1 MYMNKIKEAKA
12 MLYAI
17 QVSSQN
23 GRMDDSYVK
32 SFERASQILTELE
45 ANSVIDPNEQEG
57 HEEMR
62 RHLRSLVSRNSIEVN
77 SCINEENDHLS
88 GLVASR
94 RRAGRQQEETMLLEK
109 PNRRPYC
116 QNQFENK
123 DNFSQPDEES
133 SKCMSLGLSS
143 AQSPQ
148 NLYADKWKKGAQLE
162 NPFERSDFSSRRKG
176 NWVSATDKVG
186 SVQRRTYGSPLPVR
200 GNSKLPSTEQRRGPC
215 LLSKADQRKSTWGE
229 NTADSPGRK
238 LSFEDPIAKEAGAM
252 APQNPDG
259 RLQASSN
266 EKLKIALQTSEKS
279 LPSPGG
285 SWGGITRVESEVVTE
300 PISYSTLNGYW
311 KWNSWGSDEYSQLK
325 NEAVI
330 ESKSQPVANG
340 NRERNYWG
348 NVELK
353 KFQMNDSNS
362 SPSMQQKSP
371 ITFNDGQPIADGDKQ
386 RNYWENVEQKKFPVK
401 ESNLSPSMQSRSP
414 AAFSK
419 VVAPASFNDGQPTAD
434 GDSKRYYWENGEKN
448 NFAMKGSNSSPRM
461 QLKSPTALDK
471 AIAPATITDGEC
483 WEQSSDIHV
492 MRDMRLRYSFD
503 GKCFR
508 ENSGKLMSLQ
518 QVEGNPQLPIQ
529 DSSTSKNKMSWADM
543 VEEEEQE
550 LLVGRTVFLES
561 KLDYCYQKP
570 SFSFQTPNKWYDGW
584 SHGEDFNDENLN
596 SNIFHQTP
604 PSVHEIDNVSY
615 KLEAFDLK
623 DGYSTPGSDVSS
635 RNNPTARRSL
645 CFDQQ
650 QEPDPAE
657 HCRPSPL
664 PKKALNFEGY
674 KFVPA
679 NETMSTSGSTIRPKR
694 RNRLQVF
701 RDITLH
707 TESPR
712 T

>member
-1 MYMNKIKEAKA
+1 MWSHNNNFPAKGFSTPPPTWKSKASFSSATPVSEKTRSMANKDDLFHVVHKVPAGDSPYVRAKQVQLIDKDPNRAISLFWAAINSGDRVDSALKDMAVVMKQLNRSDEAIEAIKSFRHLCPQESQESLDNVLVELYKRSGRLDEQIEMLQYKLKNIDEGSAFGGKRTKIARSQGKKIQISIEQEKSRLLGNLAWAYLQQGNYKTAGELYKQALALDPDRNKECNLAICLMYMNKIKEAKA

-32 SFERASQILTELE
+32 SFERASQVLTELE

-94 RRAGRQQEETMLLEK
+94 RRAGRQQEETMLLDK
-109 PNRRPYC
+109 PNRRSYC

-285 SWGGITRVESEVVTE
+285 
-300 PISYSTLNGYW
+300 
-311 KWNSWGSDEYSQLK
+311 
-325 NEAVI
+325 
-330 ESKSQPVANG
+330 
-340 NRERNYWG
+340 
-348 NVELK
+348 
-353 KFQMNDSNS
+353 
-362 SPSMQQKSP
+362 
-371 ITFNDGQPIADGDKQ
+371 
-386 RNYWENVEQKKFPVK
+386 
-401 ESNLSPSMQSRSP
+401 
-414 AAFSK
+414 
-419 VVAPASFNDGQPTAD
+419 
-434 GDSKRYYWENGEKN
+434 
-448 NFAMKGSNSSPRM
+448 
-461 QLKSPTALDK
+461 
-471 AIAPATITDGEC
+471 
-483 WEQSSDIHV
+483 
-492 MRDMRLRYSFD
+492 FD

-518 QVEGNPQLPIQ
+518 QVEGNPQLPNQ

-543 VEEEEQE
+543 
-550 LLVGRTVFLES
+550 
-561 KLDYCYQKP
+561 LDYCYQKP

-623 DGYSTPGSDVSS
+623 DGYNTPGSDVSS

-645 CFDQQ
+645 
-650 QEPDPAE
+650 
-657 HCRPSPL
+657 S
-664 PKKALNFEGY
+664 
-674 KFVPA
+674 